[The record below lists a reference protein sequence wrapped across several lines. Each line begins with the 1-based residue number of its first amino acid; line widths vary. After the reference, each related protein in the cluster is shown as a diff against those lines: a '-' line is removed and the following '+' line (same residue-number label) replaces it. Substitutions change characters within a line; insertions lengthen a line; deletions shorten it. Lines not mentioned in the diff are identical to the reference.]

1 MFEYTITDRM
11 NTDLRQLDAL
21 RDQLDL
27 RGSLPRRWMGRLRR
41 ELQASSIA
49 ASTSMEGVRVTVE
62 DVRRLMVGD
71 VPSAVTPDD
80 AALVQGYR
88 EAMEYVLKRADAPAF
103 AWSPELLLA
112 LQDSVLAHSF
122 ARGAGRF
129 RQTAVRVVDGGGVT
143 RYEAPSSE
151 AVPGLV
157 DELVAWANA
166 AAGVP
171 TPVVSAMIHVG
182 IAAIH
187 PFSDG
192 NGRTARVCA
201 ALAMLRGGYRAAEF
215 TSLEEW
221 WGSHLSAYYA
231 SFECIGRAWKS
242 DSDVTPF
249 LETHV
254 AAQCA
259 QAATGGPA
267 RSGQMGGRPVRRF
280 HAAGGHEPLL
290 PGRGGHR
297 DSRRI
302 AGPREAANRRRVDRE
317 RCRGFARVPWCA
329 AVVPPGGRADGH
341 GGRDRARG
349 RRRSC
354 ARPAPWRADGPGAC
368 GRRVHS
374 SRGRGSLQREV
385 ETVYVERPAAPCDD
399 PLRVYTLR
407 IHASRGASA

>member
-122 ARGAGRF
+122 ARGAGKF

-231 SFECIGRAWKS
+231 SFECLGRAWKS

-259 QAATGGPA
+259 QAATLALRQRVERQLWQMLEDIVGEDLHGPA
-267 RSGQMGGRPVRRF
+267 RWADALFDAFMQRAVTNRYYRGVADIEIAAASQDLAKLRTAGVLIARGAGASRAYLGAPRLYRLVAERMGMEGEIEREVDGDLVRDQ
-280 HAAGGHEPLL
+280 LL
-290 PGRGGHR
+290 G
-297 DSRRI
+297 
-302 AGPREAANRRRVDRE
+302 ALT
-317 RCRGFARVPWCA
+317 ARVHA
-329 AVVPPGGRADGH
+329 GDEFIA
-341 GGRDRARG
+341 
-349 RRRSC
+349 
-354 ARPAPWRADGPGAC
+354 
-368 GRRVHS
+368 
-374 SRGRGSLQREV
+374 REV
-385 ETVYVERPAAPCDD
+385 AA
-399 PLRVYTLR
+399 RY
-407 IHASRGASA
+407 SAK